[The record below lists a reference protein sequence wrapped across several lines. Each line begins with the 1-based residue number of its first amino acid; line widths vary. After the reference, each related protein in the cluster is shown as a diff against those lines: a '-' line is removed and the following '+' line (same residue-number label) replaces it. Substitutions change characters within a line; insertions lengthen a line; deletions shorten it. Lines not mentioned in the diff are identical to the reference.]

1 MQLKSRR
8 RNLTPLRHTRGVG
21 ANSAAPAP
29 KVPLPCARCADG
41 KPTYRLGLGNGS
53 TSHWQTE
60 WSATKTNRVSS
71 KERQPIKT
79 ESASGTDVIECACA
93 GGLERCAY
101 RTGRLRLGWHVL
113 LAGVVDWWK
122 AASVG
127 AARHT
132 VDDQVVQELRQ
143 DRRTG
148 VVAGQ
153 GCGAKVVHQS
163 EWSGGDSSC
172 CETDRADGR
181 TEHGLDEF
189 DGVHPFG
196 SSEIRSSRDKG
207 GK

>member
-1 MQLKSRR
+1 MNPPWHSPGVQT
-8 RNLTPLRHTRGVG
+8 NLAGQGV
-21 ANSAAPAP
+21 
-29 KVPLPCARCADG
+29 KVPLPCARCAVG

-93 GGLERCAY
+93 GGHDRCAY
-101 RTGRLRLGWHVL
+101 RAGRLWASRHVL

-132 VDDQVVQELRQ
+132 VDDQAVQELRQ

-148 VVAGQ
+148 VVVGQ
-153 GCGAKVVHQS
+153 GCGASLVHQS
-163 EWSGGDSSC
+163 EWSGGDASC
-172 CETDRADGR
+172 CETDRADGCA
-181 TEHGLDEF
+181 EHGLDEF
-189 DGVHPFG
+189 DGIHPFG
-196 SSEIRSSRDKG
+196 SSASGSSRDKG